1 MKNIVR
7 LYKFMLKHWGYLV
20 SGLLFML
27 GFAFFSGISI
37 TMAIPFFDYIFSDN
51 TSTILYKNFPAF
63 SQAVNKVLV
72 EFNSRNH
79 DLFSLFHK
87 EIYKPLGEQLGKV
100 LSHTDPMLLLW
111 VIGISLIVLIILKNI
126 FFYGNKVMFSNL
138 RGKTIKDVRD
148 ALFHKYLYQSLSF
161 FGKNKVGDSLVRMV
175 SDLKIVSD
183 MFIRSIFGA
192 MQDSLLLLVNTII
205 ALLINPKL
213 FLISMILFPL
223 FSFVIGFLGKKI
235 KKYSKRIQ
243 NQSSEMFSNVEETL
257 TSMRIVKGFAR
268 EDYEMDKFKAINQ
281 KHFRF
286 WRKSI
291 LYRAVNIPLSELN
304 STLMGVIVLIIGG
317 SQVLAPDSNFS
328 SGLFITFLLAMFSML
343 HPVKKITT
351 AYTEIKKAMVSLDRI
366 SEILDRSSE
375 IIEKPGAVSKTDFN
389 DSIQFKDLSFSY
401 DGKKQVLQS
410 ISFEIKKGEKVAL
423 IGSSGSG
430 KTTCVN
436 LLPRMYDK
444 TSGQILIDNIPIE
457 DIKLQDLRTLFG
469 TVTQESILFSDTI
482 ANNIRYGS
490 LKEVSD
496 SELEKA
502 AEIAYAD
509 EFINKMQLKME
520 HNLDIKASNL
530 SGGQK
535 QRLCIARA
543 IVGNPPILIFD
554 EATSSLDT
562 EAEQK
567 VQKAIEQATKDRT
580 VIMIAHRLSTILA
593 SDKIIVL
600 DHGKI
605 VGQGKHEELIETC
618 DKYKLLYNLQFSG

>member
-7 LYKFMLKHWGYLV
+7 LYRFMLKHWGYMAA
-20 SGLLFML
+20 GLFFMI

-37 TMAIPFFDYIFSDN
+37 TMAIPFFDYIFTDN
-51 TSTILYKNFPAF
+51 RASIFYRDFPHFFNALKQVLGDFSTAG
-63 SQAVNKVLV
+63 
-72 EFNSRNH
+72 H
-79 DLFSLFHK
+79 DFFSLFHK
-87 EIYKPLGEQLGKV
+87 DVYKPLGEQLDNV

-111 VIGISLIVLIILKNI
+111 IIGITIIILIVLKNL
-126 FFYGNKVMFSNL
+126 FFYGNRVMFANL
-138 RGKTIKDVRD
+138 RGKTVKDIRNTI
-148 ALFHKYLYQSLSF
+148 FHKYLYQSLSF

-183 MFIRSIFGA
+183 MFIRSIFRVL
-192 MQDSLLLLVNTII
+192 QDALLLIVNTFI
-205 ALLINPKL
+205 ALLINPRL
-213 FLISMILFPL
+213 FLISLILFPV
-223 FSFVIGFLGKKI
+223 FSYVIGFLGKKI
-235 KKYSKRIQ
+235 KKYAKRIQ

-257 TSMRIVKGFAR
+257 TSMRIVKAFAR
-268 EDYEMDKFKAINQ
+268 EDYEMGKFKAINK
-281 KHFRF
+281 KHFKF
-286 WRKSI
+286 WRRAL

-304 STLMGVIVLIIGG
+304 TTLMGVIVLIIGG
-317 SQVLAPDSNFS
+317 SQVLAPNSNFS
-328 SGLFITFLLAMFSML
+328 GGLFITFLLAMFSML

-351 AYTEIKKAMVSLDRI
+351 AYTEIRKAMVSLDRI

-375 IIEKPGAVSKTDFN
+375 IKEKPDAVAKKTFN
-389 DSIQFKDLSFSY
+389 NSIQFKNVSFSY
-401 DGKKQVLQS
+401 NAKKQVLKS
-410 ISFEIKKGEKVAL
+410 VSFEIKKGEKVAL

-430 KTTCVN
+430 KTTCVS
-436 LLPRMYDK
+436 LLPRMYDIN
-444 TSGQILIDNIPIE
+444 SGQILLDDIPIG

-490 LKEVSD
+490 LKDVD
-496 SELEKA
+496 LADLKKA

-509 EFINKMQLKME
+509 EFIDKMPDQME
-520 HNLDIKASNL
+520 ELLETKGSNL

-567 VQKAIEQATKDRT
+567 VQKAIERATKDRT
-580 VIMIAHRLSTILA
+580 VIMIAHRLSTVLA

-600 DHGKI
+600 DHGEI
-605 VGQGKHEELIETC
+605 VGMGKHEELIETC
-618 DKYKLLYNLQFSG
+618 EKYKLLYNLQFSG

>member
-1 MKNIVR
+1 
-7 LYKFMLKHWGYLV
+7 MLLDF
-20 SGLLFML
+20 SASQNN
-27 GFAFFSGISI
+27 FA
-37 TMAIPFFDYIFSDN
+37 
-51 TSTILYKNFPAF
+51 
-63 SQAVNKVLV
+63 
-72 EFNSRNH
+72 
-79 DLFSLFHK
+79 SLFHK
-87 EIYKPLGEQLGKV
+87 EVYKPLGQKLDQV
-100 LSHTDPMLLLW
+100 LSQTDPQLLLW
-111 VIGISLIVLIILKNI
+111 IIGISIIILIILKNI
-126 FFYGNKVMFSNL
+126 FFYGNRVMFANL
-138 RGKTIKDVRD
+138 RGKTVKDIRD
-148 ALFHKYLYQSLSF
+148 TIFHRYLYQSLSF

-183 MFIRSIFGA
+183 MFIRSIFRVL
-192 MQDSLLLLVNTII
+192 QDSLLLIVNTVI

-213 FLISMILFPL
+213 FLISMILFPI
-223 FSFVIGFLGKKI
+223 FSYVIGFLGKKI
-235 KKYSKRIQ
+235 KKYAKRIQ

-268 EDYEMDKFKAINQ
+268 EDFEMDRFKSINL
-281 KHFRF
+281 KHFRY
-286 WRKSI
+286 WRRAI
-291 LYRAVNIPLSELN
+291 LYRAVNIPISELN

-317 SQVLAPDSNFS
+317 RQVLAPNSTFS
-328 SGLFITFLLAMFSML
+328 GGLFITFLLAMFSML
-343 HPVKKITT
+343 HPMKKITT
-351 AYTEIKKAMVSLDRI
+351 AYTEIRKAMVSLDRI
-366 SEILDRSSE
+366 SEILDRTSE
-375 IIEKPGAVSKTDFN
+375 IKEKSDAVVKQTFD
-389 DSIQFKDLSFSY
+389 DSIKFQDVSFSY
-401 DGKKQVLQS
+401 DDHKKVLRS
-410 ISFEIKKGEKVAL
+410 VSFEIKKGEKVAF

-444 TSGQILIDNIPIE
+444 TSGQILIDDIPIE
-457 DIKLQDLRTLFG
+457 NIKLQDLRTLFG

-496 SELEKA
+496 SDLKAA

-509 EFINKMQLKME
+509 EFINKMPQQME
-520 HNLDIKASNL
+520 QELQTKASNL

-567 VQKAIEQATKDRT
+567 VQRAIEQATKDRT
-580 VIMIAHRLSTILA
+580 VIMIAHRLSTVLS

-605 VGQGKHEELIETC
+605 VGMGKHEELIETC
-618 DKYKLLYNLQFSG
+618 EKYKLLYNLQFSG

>member
-1 MKNIVR
+1 
-7 LYKFMLKHWGYLV
+7 MLKHWQYMV
-20 SGLLFML
+20 AGLFFMI

-37 TMAIPFFDYIFSDN
+37 TMAIPFFDYIFSN
-51 TSTILYKNFPAF
+51 NSSTIIYKDFPSF
-63 SQAVNKVLV
+63 SQAISQVLV
-72 EFNSRNH
+72 DFSASQNN
-79 DLFSLFHK
+79 FVSLFHK
-87 EIYKPLGEQLGKV
+87 EIYKSLGDQLDQV
-100 LSHTDPMLLLW
+100 LSKTDPQLLLW
-111 VIGISLIVLIILKNI
+111 VIGISIIILIILKNI
-126 FFYGNKVMFSNL
+126 FFYGNRVMFANL
-138 RGKTIKDVRD
+138 RGKTVKDIRD
-148 ALFHKYLYQSLSF
+148 TVFHRYLYQSLSF

-183 MFIRSIFGA
+183 MFIRSIFQA
-192 MQDSLLLLVNTII
+192 LQDSLLLLVNTVI

-213 FLISMILFPL
+213 FLISMVLFPV
-223 FSFVIGFLGKKI
+223 FSYVIGFLGKKI
-235 KKYSKRIQ
+235 KKYAKRIQ

-268 EDYEMDKFKAINQ
+268 EDFEMERFKLINLI
-281 KHFRF
+281 HFRY
-286 WRKSI
+286 WRRAI

-317 SQVLAPDSNFS
+317 RQVLAPGSTFS
-328 SGLFITFLLAMFSML
+328 GGFFITFLLAMFSML
-343 HPVKKITT
+343 HPMKKITT
-351 AYTEIKKAMVSLDRI
+351 AYTEIRKAMVSLDRI
-366 SEILDRSSE
+366 SEILDRTSE
-375 IIEKPGAVSKTDFN
+375 IKEKPDAVAKKTFDH
-389 DSIQFKDLSFSY
+389 SIKFIDVSFSY
-401 DGKKQVLQS
+401 DAHKRVLKS
-410 ISFEIKKGEKVAL
+410 VSFEIKKGEKVAF

-444 TSGQILIDNIPIE
+444 TSGQILIDDIPIE
-457 DIKLQDLRTLFG
+457 NIKLQDLRTLFG

-496 SELEKA
+496 SDLKQA

-509 EFINKMQLKME
+509 EFIEKMPRQME
-520 HNLDIKASNL
+520 EKLQTKASNL

-567 VQKAIEQATKDRT
+567 VQRAIEQATKDRT
-580 VIMIAHRLSTILA
+580 VIMIAHRLSTVLS

-605 VGQGKHEELIETC
+605 VGMGKHEELIETC
-618 DKYKLLYNLQFSG
+618 EKYKLLYNLQFSG